1 MMATQGRSRTFRI
14 LTSLLVSLAA
24 GFRVFTQGALRDDVK
39 NGCEGDYPLLL
50 LHYHTDRPKFRKT
63 EHFST

>member
-24 GFRVFTQGALRDDVK
+24 GFRVFTRGALRDDVK
-39 NGCEGDYPLLL
+39 TAAREITLSLTTTLPHRPAKIPENG
-50 LHYHTDRPKFRKT
+50 TF
-63 EHFST
+63 